1 MRAKLRKKYQ
11 TPKHPWQRARLGL
24 EAKLRQEYAYKNKR
38 EVWKMFSILRNFR
51 AQARKL
57 IGLRG
62 PQAEKE
68 KQELFS
74 RLRSLGLLGD
84 KAELDDVLNLTIHDI
99 MERRLQTILVR
110 KKMALTMKQARQMIT
125 HGHIMIGDKIVRSPS
140 HLVTLEEEKMI
151 RYNPRS
157 PFANELHPE
166 RQKLAEK
173 IKKEAMATEAKAEE
187 GKGEMIGG

>member
-1 MRAKLRKKYQ
+1 M
-11 TPKHPWQRARLGL
+11 
-24 EAKLRQEYAYKNKR
+24 
-38 EVWKMFSILRNFR
+38 
-51 AQARKL
+51 
-57 IGLRG
+57 
-62 PQAEKE
+62 
-68 KQELFS
+68 
-74 RLRSLGLLGD
+74 LGD